1 MTFTYNFRPTDSN
14 RDAVRFHIQDTDAAT
29 CFLHDEEI
37 DYLIGIYGTNLD
49 AVCSEC
55 CEIMASRYAK
65 KQEVSVANYNMNMD
79 SVYKKLMDRA
89 QDFRVNSVTV
99 SSFRVPALSVAS
111 KQSQVDDTDNVVPSF
126 RRDLMDNPIAT
137 NPNVKDELA

>member
-1 MTFTYNFRPTDSN
+1 MTFSYNFRPADSN

-29 CFLHDEEI
+29 SFLHDEEI
-37 DYLIGIYGTNLD
+37 DYLLGVFGTNID
-49 AVCSEC
+49 AVCAEC

-89 QDFRVNSVTV
+89 NDFRTNSVTV
-99 SSFRVPALSVAS
+99 DSFRAPAISKMI
-111 KQSQVDDTDNVVPSF
+111 KQSIVDDTDNVRSSF
-126 RRDLMDNPIAT
+126 SRDLMDNPLASVPGT
-137 NPNVKDELA
+137 KEELT